1 MVDED
6 EYELDEYEDD
16 DTVVAEESTA
26 HELDR
31 PGTGTEVRSDPDR
44 LTKD

>member
-6 EYELDEYEDD
+6 EYDADEYEDD

-26 HELDR
+26 QELDR
-31 PGTGTEVRSDPDR
+31 PGAGTEVKSDPDR